1 MTNSLFVGNVDHNC
15 TENDLHDYFAGAGAV
30 TSVNIIQDRTTGRSR
45 GFAFVEMGSAEDA
58 KNAIQQF
65 HGKEFKGRPLTV
77 NEARPREPR
86 PPSGGGGGG
95 GGGGDY
101 GGGGRG
107 GRRERGGSG
116 GGGGYRDRR

>member
-1 MTNSLFVGNVDHNC
+1 MTKTLFVGNVDHNC
-15 TENDLHDYFAGAGAV
+15 TENDLHDFFAGAGAV

-45 GFAFVEMGSAEDA
+45 GFAFVEMGSEEDA

-95 GGGGDY
+95 GGD
-101 GGGGRG
+101 GGGAGG
-107 GRRERGGSG
+107 GRRERGGGGGGG